1 MRCNSFPL
9 KLIYLVE
16 DRYQNYVAL
25 YKGDYSLLRNKKNIF
40 KYQSKPEIIRNNV
53 KKKTEPSSGK
63 NLIRGSLVSIIVIH

>member
-53 KKKTEPSSGK
+53 KKKPNQARERT
-63 NLIRGSLVSIIVIH
+63 